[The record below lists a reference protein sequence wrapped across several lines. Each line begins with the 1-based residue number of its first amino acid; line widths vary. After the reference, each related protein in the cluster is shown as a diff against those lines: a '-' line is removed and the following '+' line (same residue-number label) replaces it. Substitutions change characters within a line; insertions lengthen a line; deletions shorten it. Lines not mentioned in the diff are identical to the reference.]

1 MMGNAET
8 MGATSLEA
16 LKLLHAS
23 HKGGKMKTVETKIQR
38 TARNFNK
45 SPSILPQPSY
55 KEGKTNRNEDR
66 PVSEAFII
74 VFAFDLFNRID

>member
-1 MMGNAET
+1 MGKAET

-23 HKGGKMKTVETKIQR
+23 HNGGKMNTVETKIQR

-45 SPSILPQPSY
+45 SASILPQPSY
-55 KEGKTNRNEDR
+55 KEGEAYADEDC
-66 PVSEAFII
+66 PISESFII

>member
-1 MMGNAET
+1 MGNAEM

-16 LKLLHAS
+16 LKLLHAIS
-23 HKGGKMKTVETKIQR
+23 RIGKMNTVETKIQR

-45 SPSILPQPSY
+45 SPSMLPQPSY
-55 KEGKTNRNEDR
+55 KEGKTNRNENR
-66 PVSEAFII
+66 PISEAFII